1 MIKDIFRAT
10 VRGGYL
16 RTAHAFNR
24 AVNIVLAL
32 LLLVLCAPLCIVISL
47 LILLR
52 DGRPVFYHGIRLG
65 LHKKPFV
72 MFKFRT
78 LAPNAEH
85 IIGAQL
91 LAAKSK
97 LVTPLGKF
105 LRDTRL
111 DELPQLYNILRGD
124 IDFIGPR
131 PERPEIY
138 THICSHIRDYDRRF
152 QVNPGLI
159 GYAQLFTPHNTPKRI
174 RTMIDNKLV
183 RRKQVLFGDVYAIF
197 FTGIIVLKTTFFKV
211 VAGLYRY
218 FITTG
223 VFRRYTEKRELE
235 RVRQRGARVYC
246 WRGDSLPAPSEECEL
261 VDINEEALLMRSSRP
276 MAEPF
281 PSLFRLEID
290 LGLRQGRIRRKQ
302 CRCEGKLYREIKE
315 ADGFQYVV
323 RHKPVSPLNYYMVH
337 QYFLRESIA

>member
-1 MIKDIFRAT
+1 MIKDVFRAS

-24 AVNIVLAL
+24 AVNNVLAL
-32 LLLVLCAPLCIVISL
+32 LLIVVCAPLGILISV

-52 DGRPVFYHGIRLG
+52 DGRPVFYQGIRLG
-65 LHKKPFV
+65 LHKKTFV
-72 MFKFRT
+72 MYKFRT
-78 LAPNAEH
+78 LVPNAEQ

-91 LAAKSK
+91 LTAKTK

-174 RTMIDNKLV
+174 RTLIDNKLV
-183 RRKQVLFGDVYAIF
+183 RRKQILFWDIYAIM
-197 FTGIIVLKTTFFKV
+197 FTGIIVMKTTIFKV
-211 VAGLYRY
+211 AAGFYHL
-218 FITTG
+218 FLTTG
-223 VFRRYTEKRELE
+223 VFRRFTEKRELE
-235 RVRQRGARVYC
+235 RVRQRGAKVYC
-246 WRGDSLPAPSEECEL
+246 WQGDSPPSHPEEYEL
-261 VDINEEALLMRSSRP
+261 VDINEEALLMRSSCRL
-276 MAEPF
+276 AAPF
-281 PSLFRLEID
+281 PRFFTLEIN
-290 LGLRQGRIRRKQ
+290 LGSRQGRIRRKR
-302 CRCEGKLYREIKE
+302 CRCEGELYREIKDE
-315 ADGFQYVV
+315 GGFQYVV